1 MIVLG
6 LLYPVAACIRSI
18 VQEKELRQKE
28 LMKMMSVPEAAI
40 GWSWFVMLYSFLLL
54 SAILT
59 SVVSSALYSNSTF
72 VILLVFWAFTF
83 LGSLMFA
90 TVIAAIFSKAARAT
104 LVGIL
109 LYFSGYFLTLALDY
123 TTDSPGALF
132 AVSLHPVT
140 AFSFAL
146 QVLGDLEDKGVGL
159 TPSTISFSDAPSGYS
174 FGNAMAS
181 LIFDCLLWGI
191 LSWYL
196 NRVVRGDYGTP
207 LPWYFLFS
215 KSYWC
220 PSRIHFDDEDTE
232 NMNEKNLNIPSEPVS
247 EALLNQE
254 DGIQIR
260 NLSKSF
266 GDKQAVDHLN
276 LDMYS
281 GQITALLGHNGAGK
295 TTTISMLTG
304 MLSPTS
310 GYAKVAGYD
319 VRSQMALVR
328 EKIGICLQHDC
339 LFPLL
344 TVKEHIEFFGRLK
357 GIYDSLSKKDAD
369 ASVRTSIEDVALL
382 DKRNTLSKDL
392 SGGMKR
398 KLSVA
403 IAFCGNSKTVILDE
417 PSSGM
422 DPFSRRF
429 VWNLIRQYRESR
441 CIVLT
446 THFMD
451 EADVLGDRIA
461 IMAEGSLRCVGSS
474 LFLKKNY
481 GVGYNL
487 TVEKRQSSAG
497 STDSGAT
504 SRTNSVRSSMG
515 NSQRQQERGFVDEED
530 ANPAGTSE
538 RERSLASRQS
548 SQRRRSRSHATT
560 PTDAAI
566 IDIVQGAVS
575 EASLLT
581 NVGNEI
587 SFQLPLDS
595 SSEFPNMLNRLDE
608 MVEGKEISSY
618 GVGITTLE
626 EVFLMVA
633 RGETGEKDKMES
645 VRQGKSIRK
654 NGSVRSSARGS
665 FRSTGEEMEQQQQFA
680 RHVQDLFAK
689 RALNFKRDK
698 KAWFCSTIRPSIFAL
713 IGFLVVAYAPS
724 NRNMPPVLVTLDNN
738 NPQIKTDLRNPIPFN
753 EAGGEFSCQP
763 GTCIGYEDSSLSG
776 TGEDNYFCGQSSAFA
791 ADGTSSECSAE
802 GYCGPNC
809 TISESDFYMNGFLS
823 TDEGN
828 FLVPQD
834 VSGVEETS
842 YSLGNS
848 SDDFAASQYGAVY
861 FLHDMQSVTTLE
873 SGVTVT
879 YSDASVVACVEREQ
893 PDEVC
898 ERFTGLGYMVSSN
911 FTSLHASI
919 QYQAAAD
926 AAIARSATDNADITI
941 NPTLHPLPITSV
953 EESYISGEDAFTAW
967 FLLVVSFPF
976 ISGAFG
982 TFVVSERMAKAKHLQ
997 TVAGVK
1003 PWAYWLSTYAWNTLN
1018 YQLPLWIII
1027 ALMYAVGLEAF
1038 TTSDRD
1044 VAAGTIITMF
1054 LFGPA
1059 AAGFTYCTSFMFKS
1073 PSMCN
1078 LFSIY
1083 LASLSEWSPPL

>member
-1 MIVLG
+1 
-6 LLYPVAACIRSI
+6 
-18 VQEKELRQKE
+18 
-28 LMKMMSVPEAAI
+28 
-40 GWSWFVMLYSFLLL
+40 ML
-54 SAILT
+54 A
-59 SVVSSALYSNSTF
+59 
-72 VILLVFWAFTF
+72 
-83 LGSLMFA
+83 
-90 TVIAAIFSKAARAT
+90 
-104 LVGIL
+104 
-109 LYFSGYFLTLALDY
+109 
-123 TTDSPGALF
+123 
-132 AVSLHPVT
+132 
-140 AFSFAL
+140 
-146 QVLGDLEDKGVGL
+146 
-159 TPSTISFSDAPSGYS
+159 
-174 FGNAMAS
+174 
-181 LIFDCLLWGI
+181 
-191 LSWYL
+191 
-196 NRVVRGDYGTP
+196 
-207 LPWYFLFS
+207 
-215 KSYWC
+215 
-220 PSRIHFDDEDTE
+220 
-232 NMNEKNLNIPSEPVS
+232 
-247 EALLNQE
+247 
-254 DGIQIR
+254 
-260 NLSKSF
+260 
-266 GDKQAVDHLN
+266 
-276 LDMYS
+276 
-281 GQITALLGHNGAGK
+281 
-295 TTTISMLTG
+295 
-304 MLSPTS
+304 PTS
-310 GYAKVAGYD
+310 GYAKVAGHD

-344 TVKEHIEFFGRLK
+344 TVREHIEFFGRLK
-357 GIYDSLSKKDAD
+357 GIYDSLPKKEAD

-417 PSSGM
+417 PTSGM

-446 THFMD
+446 TVGTFVCCHLSFMLTSLFQKILTFLLFSALLYYFQHFMD
-451 EADVLGDRIA
+451 EAEVLGDRIA
-461 IMAEGSLRCVGSS
+461 IMAEGCLRCVGSS
-474 LFLKKNY
+474 LFLKKKY

-487 TVEKRQSSAG
+487 TVEKSSKTKVTRRASRSSSA
-497 STDSGAT
+497 
-504 SRTNSVRSSMG
+504 SSLG
-515 NSQRQQERGFVDEED
+515 NSRLQHEDGFVDEKD
-530 ANPAGTSE
+530 VDPKP
-538 RERSLASRQS
+538 ERSLVARQG
-548 SQRRRSRSHATT
+548 SQRQKRNAPS
-560 PTDAAI
+560 PTEAAI
-566 IDIVQGAVS
+566 IDIVQGAVR

-587 SFQLPLDS
+587 SFQLPLDA
-595 SSEFPNMLNRLDE
+595 SSEFPDMLNRLDT

-633 RGETGEKDKMES
+633 RGETGEKDKMQS
-645 VRQGKSIRK
+645 VRQKS
-654 NGSVRSSARGS
+654 GSVRSSTRGS
-665 FRSTGEEMEQQQQFA
+665 FRSTGEEMEQRQQFA
-680 RHVQDLFAK
+680 RHCQALFAK

-698 KAWFCSTIRPSIFAL
+698 KAWCCSTICPSIFAL

-724 NRNMPPVLVTLDNN
+724 NRGMPPVLVTLDNN
-738 NPQIKTDLRNPIPFN
+738 NPQIKTDLRNPVPYN

-763 GTCIGYEDSSLSG
+763 GTCIGYTDSSRSG
-776 TGEDNYFCGQSSAFA
+776 TGENLYFCGESAAFGD
-791 ADGTSSECSAE
+791 DGDVSTCSEE

-809 TISESDFYMNGFLS
+809 TITESDFYMNGFLS

-842 YSLGNS
+842 YRLGNTS
-848 SDDFAASQYGAVY
+848 TSFAASQYGAIY
-861 FLHDMQSVTTLE
+861 FMHDMQSVTTFG
-873 SGVTVT
+873 SGITVT
-879 YSDASVVACVEREQ
+879 YSDASVTACLEREQ

-898 ERFTGLGYMVSSN
+898 ESFTGLGYLVSSN
-911 FTSLHASI
+911 FTSLHASV

-926 AAIARSATDNADITI
+926 AAIARSATANEAITI

-953 EESYISGEDAFTAW
+953 EEAYVSGEDAFTSW

-982 TFVVSERMAKAKHLQ
+982 TFVVAERSAKAKHLQ

-1003 PWAYWLSTYAWNTLN
+1003 PWAYWLSTYAWDTLN

-1027 ALMYAVGLEAF
+1027 GLMYAVGVEAM

-1059 AAGFTYCTSFMFKS
+1059 AAGFTYCTSFAFKS

-1078 LFSIY
+1078 LFAIIFGFIIGMVPAIVSFILRLIAADPNGELTHFLTIAQAIEWIMRFFPPFCFAKGLLFLINIESISLIY
-1083 LASLSEWSPPL
+1083 AKPDITAFDVDVLLYEVIFLAVECVVYIALAVFIDRMSNRPSAVRAWKSFVRILTCRCCCSRVRTSPEVSAMADGSSTIDEDVAIENERVASGAADNSLIVVNDLTKVYDNGKRAVDHLSLGIPAGECFGLLGINGAGKLFLVLVGCNSFCSVPLLHSFILSSASLSLTNLFVVLLRPMSHSLFQARQPPWRS